1 MALKTQTVIVPIPG
15 VMSFGVL
22 GNRIVY
28 SDAPTSSMDA
38 PFEISAYDV
47 STGSSTVL
55 VKNALMMPFSGGD
68 LSNLE
73 GIVYQPLVAVN
84 PCQDLGCYGGSATG
98 SLMLFNPRTES
109 SVPLMFQSPPP
120 SESVIF

>member
-1 MALKTQTVIVPIPG
+1 
-15 VMSFGVL
+15 MSFGIL

-28 SDAPTSSMDA
+28 SNPPTSSISIGA

-47 STGSSTVL
+47 STGSTTVL
-55 VKNALMMPFSGGD
+55 VKNALMMPYRGLDPG
-68 LSNLE
+68 NLE

-109 SVPLMFQSPPP
+109 SVPLMFQSPPS